1 MEDLLL
7 KRIMTAPPFQ
17 EYITPG
23 STPVVAFGNPMTAR
37 VATVGINPS
46 SQEFLDKKGN
56 LLSDEKRRLADFQS
70 LGIKNYSE
78 IDKAVAKKILQESNT
93 YFLRDESVYQWFRP
107 LEKYV
112 LEPTG
117 TKYSDSTAAHLDIVQ
132 WSTAPVWRKIEDKS
146 AQEILIQEDIRFLGE
161 MLRHSDY
168 EIVFLNGATVVK
180 NLVKHGLVTLT
191 QDGYSPVGKAGM
203 KSALWVGKVMDSKS
217 ICLGWNLNLQQERTT
232 ESNREHLRDWI
243 IERLEGL

>member
-1 MEDLLL
+1 MEELLL
-7 KRIMTAPPFQ
+7 ERIMKAPPIQ

-23 STPVVAFGNPMTAR
+23 STPVVAFGNPITAR

-56 LLSDEKRRLADFQS
+56 LLSGEKRRLADFES
-70 LGIKNYSE
+70 LGIRSYSE
-78 IDKAVAKKILQESNT
+78 IDKAIAQSILEESNS

-117 TKYSDSTAAHLDIVQ
+117 TKYSDSTAAHLDLVQ
-132 WSTAPVWRKIEDKS
+132 WSTAPVWRKIDDKN
-146 AQEILIQEDIRFLGE
+146 AQEILIQDDIRFLGE
-161 MLRHSDY
+161 MIRQGDY

-180 NLVKHGLVTLT
+180 NLVKYGLVTLT
-191 QDGYSPVGKAGM
+191 QDGYSPIGKSGM
-203 KSALWVGKVMDSKS
+203 KSALWMGQVLDSKS

-243 IERLEGL
+243 IEKLKGL